1 MKTVLVVDDE
11 YLIRWSLREGLKSGF
26 NVLTAGTVDEALAIL
41 RSAPVDAVVT
51 DLRMPGR
58 DGLELVEL
66 LRSVAPAV
74 KVFVITAFGSDPV
87 IDRLFALDVEGFIRK
102 PFEVQLVRD
111 MLATHLA
118 DEGRDQRSEMRG
130 RTA

>member
-11 YLIRWSLREGLKSGF
+11 YLIRWSLCEGLKGSF
-26 NVLTAGTVDEALAIL
+26 NVLTAGSVDDAEALL
-41 RSAPVDAVVT
+41 RSTPVDAVVT

-58 DGLELVEL
+58 DGLELVER
-66 LRSVAPAV
+66 LRSVSPAV
-74 KVFVITAFGSDPV
+74 KIFVITAFGSDPV

-102 PFEVQLVRD
+102 PFEVQLIRD
-111 MLATHLA
+111 MLATHLG
-118 DEGRDQRSEMRG
+118 EEIKDQRSEIKG